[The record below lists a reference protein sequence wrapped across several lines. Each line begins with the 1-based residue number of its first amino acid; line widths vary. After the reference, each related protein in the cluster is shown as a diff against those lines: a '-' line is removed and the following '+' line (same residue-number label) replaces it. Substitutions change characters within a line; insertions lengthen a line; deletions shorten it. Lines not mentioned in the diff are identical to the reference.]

1 MKIQK
6 GDYGYLKHQKK
17 IEILK
22 TSIMFALV
30 IIIFIAGYVT
40 TKSRLNLFTLV
51 AVLGCL
57 PASKELVSLI
67 MILPRK
73 SLEPGLYEKISP
85 GVDKSSVA
93 YELVMT
99 SYEKTMPL
107 DCLAILGNTMIGYA
121 GSDKADVSLLEK
133 HIRDICNGNKYKV
146 TIKIFKDLDA
156 FLDRLAQLEDKGE
169 PSELQNTVLNT
180 MKAVS
185 L

>member
-6 GDYGYLKHQKK
+6 GDYGYIKHQKK

-22 TSIMFALV
+22 TSVMFALV
-30 IIIFIAGYVT
+30 LIIFIAGYVT
-40 TKSRLNLFTLV
+40 TKTRLNLFTLV

-73 SLEPGLYEKISP
+73 GLGPGLYEKISP
-85 GVDKSSVA
+85 KVKKSSVA
-93 YELVMT
+93 YEMVMT

-107 DCLAILGNTMIGYA
+107 DCMAILGNTMIGYA
-121 GSDKADVSLLEK
+121 GSEKADVSLLEK
-133 HIRDICNGNKYKV
+133 HLRDICNGNKYKV
-146 TIKIFKDLDA
+146 SIKIFKDLDA

-169 PSELQNTVLNT
+169 PSELQDAVLNT